1 MTDVQGVT
9 NSRVVETAMGTLVT
23 FRDPDNIQLELF
35 FDLDTDADGASP
47 AAAAIGPRRNPTC
60 LPPGRRAQ
68 TVLFV
73 V

>member
-47 AAAAIGPRRNPTC
+47 APAAIG
-60 LPPGRRAQ
+60 RAAIPLACRQ
-68 TVLFV
+68 DAERKPSYL
-73 V
+73 

>member
-35 FDLDTDADGASP
+35 FLISILTLTALLLPPPRLGR
-47 AAAAIGPRRNPTC
+47 AAIPLACRQDAERKPSY
-60 LPPGRRAQ
+60 L
-68 TVLFV
+68 
-73 V
+73 